1 MNIQEKIK
9 KKIEI
14 AEKRILELTKS
25 DDLVK
30 LDDKNKY
37 LMSKFYQIKSEN
49 RLKTAKLIFNASKES
64 KDDYRDYAEVVAA
77 SYYSMYYIVHAF
89 LALKYKTKLKSL
101 VRGVHA
107 ITEHII
113 LYYLVKTKK
122 LAQHIYEEYVSALKT
137 TAQINKLSPEDF
149 QEQAFSYA
157 QKYDKAR
164 SNRETFTYNASPS
177 VEEFHAKQ
185 AIDTA
190 EEFISTVKGVME

>member
-1 MNIQEKIK
+1 MNTKII

-14 AEKRILELTKS
+14 AEKRMLELTKS
-25 DDLVK
+25 NDLVK
-30 LDDKNKY
+30 LEDKYKY
-37 LMSKFYQIKSEN
+37 LISRFYQTKSEN
-49 RLKTAKLIFNASKES
+49 RLKTAKLIFNTSKDN

-77 SYYSMYYIVHAF
+77 AYYSMYYVVHAF
-89 LALKYKTKLKSL
+89 LALKYKTKLKEE

-122 LAQHIYEEYVSALKT
+122 LAQYLYEEYSSALKT

-149 QEQAFSYA
+149 QEEAFSYA
-157 QKYDKAR
+157 EKYDKAR
-164 SNRETFTYNASPS
+164 SDRETFTYNVTPS

-185 AIDTA
+185 AIETA
-190 EEFISTVKGVME
+190 EEFISTVKGVMG